1 MRMTLRNMIRR
12 AADLRRK
19 VIDREASL
27 YGPLLE
33 DVMFL
38 RRRGFALHAEGKRV
52 RLGNRLVSRST
63 LHDIAARERRLI
75 RNTRGDR

>member
-1 MRMTLRNMIRR
+1 MSLRNTIRR
-12 AADLRRK
+12 TADLRRE
-19 VIDREASL
+19 VIEREAIL

-38 RRRGFALHAEGKRV
+38 RRRGFILHAEGKRV

-75 RNTRGDR
+75 RNARGDR